1 MISLWYLTILKILNL
16 CTSISCSTHF
26 MQKVKHIKEVEANNQ
41 LFFLDL
47 YINKTTEAD
56 DFQTLQKANTQNSRL
71 NGTTV

>member
-16 CTSISCSTHF
+16 RISCSAHF
-26 MQKVKHIKEVEANNQ
+26 MQKIKHIKEVEANNQ

-56 DFQTLQKANTQNSRL
+56 DFQTLQNANTQNSRL